1 MKNKISR
8 FLTKGLVS
16 IFAVCILVFAFLGS
30 FINKKSAQTIDQVG
44 TLYMAGMNEQ
54 KTKHFETILEM
65 YVSPVEVMAGYITKE
80 DVEEEELVKRAKETH
95 FESLSYYAKDG
106 SFHMLFGEPIDS
118 LNPEPFLESLEKGKK
133 KVSAGVN
140 VKGERVMLVGVPLS
154 DPPAER
160 EDCIALVATVPMESV
175 SKNLFDE
182 EETSLLY
189 SFLIRKDGSFV
200 VRQFDEFG
208 GNFFERVRT
217 ACESREKSSE
227 EYIEAMKTAINK
239 GERYS
244 TVYWMDGERRNMYC
258 TSLPDSEWYLVT
270 VMPYG
275 SLNAAVDN
283 LSRWWLTAA
292 IGGCM
297 LIMSVFLVVFL
308 NYLKLNRHQI
318 REVEE
323 ARQSAE
329 EANRA
334 KSEFLSNMSH
344 DIRTPM
350 NAIVGM
356 TAIASAKLDY
366 PQQVENCL
374 KKIALS
380 SRHLLGL
387 INDILDMSKIESGKI
402 TLNMERVSLRE
413 IMDGIVNMVQPQIKE
428 KGQSFDVRIYEISE
442 EYVYTD
448 GLRLNQVLLNLLSN
462 AIKFTPREGSIWV
475 SLWEEESPRGQGYV
489 RIFLT
494 VKDTGIGMS
503 EEFQMKI
510 FESFMREDSQRV
522 HKTEGSG
529 LGMAIT
535 KYIVDAMDGTIQ
547 VESKKDEGTEFRVT
561 FDFETAQGQ
570 EGEMILPEWN
580 MLVVD
585 DDRQLCE
592 STAESL
598 KSIGIQAEWTLDG
611 ESAVELAV
619 ARHRSHRDFQV
630 ILLDWK
636 LPGINGIETARQLRQ
651 KLPENIPIL
660 LISAYD
666 WSEIEDEARE
676 AGVSGFLPKPLFRS
690 TLYYGL
696 KPFMTG
702 ECAAAAEEWR
712 VNFGGKKILLAEDN
726 ELNAEIAMEFLGDLG
741 FEVFWAENGEICV
754 EEFRNSPVGCYSAVL
769 MDIRMPKLNGYEAT
783 EQIRAMEREDA
794 KLPIIAM
801 TADAFTSDIK
811 RCMEHGMNAHIAKP
825 IDVDEMTRVLQKYLT
840 E

>member
-1 MKNKISR
+1 
-8 FLTKGLVS
+8 
-16 IFAVCILVFAFLGS
+16 
-30 FINKKSAQTIDQVG
+30 
-44 TLYMAGMNEQ
+44 
-54 KTKHFETILEM
+54 
-65 YVSPVEVMAGYITKE
+65 
-80 DVEEEELVKRAKETH
+80 
-95 FESLSYYAKDG
+95 
-106 SFHMLFGEPIDS
+106 
-118 LNPEPFLESLEKGKK
+118 
-133 KVSAGVN
+133 
-140 VKGERVMLVGVPLS
+140 
-154 DPPAER
+154 
-160 EDCIALVATVPMESV
+160 
-175 SKNLFDE
+175 
-182 EETSLLY
+182 
-189 SFLIRKDGSFV
+189 
-200 VRQFDEFG
+200 
-208 GNFFERVRT
+208 
-217 ACESREKSSE
+217 
-227 EYIEAMKTAINK
+227 
-239 GERYS
+239 
-244 TVYWMDGERRNMYC
+244 
-258 TSLPDSEWYLVT
+258 
-270 VMPYG
+270 
-275 SLNAAVDN
+275 
-283 LSRWWLTAA
+283 
-292 IGGCM
+292 
-297 LIMSVFLVVFL
+297 
-308 NYLKLNRHQI
+308 
-318 REVEE
+318 
-323 ARQSAE
+323 
-329 EANRA
+329 
-334 KSEFLSNMSH
+334 
-344 DIRTPM
+344 
-350 NAIVGM
+350 
-356 TAIASAKLDY
+356 
-366 PQQVENCL
+366 
-374 KKIALS
+374 
-380 SRHLLGL
+380 
-387 INDILDMSKIESGKI
+387 
-402 TLNMERVSLRE
+402 
-413 IMDGIVNMVQPQIKE
+413 
-428 KGQSFDVRIYEISE
+428 
-442 EYVYTD
+442 
-448 GLRLNQVLLNLLSN
+448 
-462 AIKFTPREGSIWV
+462 
-475 SLWEEESPRGQGYV
+475 
-489 RIFLT
+489 
-494 VKDTGIGMS
+494 
-503 EEFQMKI
+503 
-510 FESFMREDSQRV
+510 
-522 HKTEGSG
+522 
-529 LGMAIT
+529 
-535 KYIVDAMDGTIQ
+535 
-547 VESKKDEGTEFRVT
+547 
-561 FDFETAQGQ
+561 
-570 EGEMILPEWN
+570 MILPEWN